1 MLYLKY
7 ARSSLVALA
16 LASGGGEAQTREGV
30 SFDQTITSVSSAAG
44 RYDSTTNILHM
55 VAAGN
60 ASRIEMENNSIY
72 PAMGTFTPGPHT
84 IVLMHGGGAEIVFLN
99 PDKKE
104 YLSIKPVEMMSGFR
118 KMIEGMGGSMVFDTA
133 NSHIGFDSLGAGQ
146 IMDGHQTVHY
156 RIDAAM
162 KMTIS
167 MMGQVVTSESQST
180 TDVFSAPDLAQY
192 RDVVDAMSGFG
203 QLRESMGMGGDFFR
217 KVRENQ
223 RKAVG
228 FPLRMVMHTVQTQQ
242 GKTRTVT
249 QTIDSRNVRPI
260 SLADSVFAIPAGYKP
275 ISLPVVPGAAG
286 VN

>member
-1 MLYLKY
+1 
-7 ARSSLVALA
+7 
-16 LASGGGEAQTREGV
+16 
-30 SFDQTITSVSSAAG
+30 
-44 RYDSTTNILHM
+44 
-55 VAAGN
+55 
-60 ASRIEMENNSIY
+60 
-72 PAMGTFTPGPHT
+72 
-84 IVLMHGGGAEIVFLN
+84 
-99 PDKKE
+99 
-104 YLSIKPVEMMSGFR
+104 
-118 KMIEGMGGSMVFDTA
+118 
-133 NSHIGFDSLGAGQ
+133 
-146 IMDGHQTVHY
+146 
-156 RIDAAM
+156 M

-203 QLRESMGMGGDFFR
+203 QLRESIGMGGDFFR
-217 KVRENQ
+217 KVRESQ

-228 FPLRMVMHTVQTQQ
+228 FPIRMVMHTVQTHQ